1 MLEGGAQE
9 LLAVDLPPAVNT
21 AGMLVTAAVVAV
33 PLALVAD
40 RPWELPMPAT
50 GSLLAL
56 VVLALLCTSA
66 AFLILFRLL
75 ATTGATFVSLLNYLA
90 PVFGVFW
97 GALLLGESLGL
108 DTLGALA
115 LIMIGLALAQTR
127 GRREAV
133 GS

>member
-1 MLEGGAQE
+1 MEIEIGLRY
-9 LLAVDLPPAVNT
+9 L
-21 AGMLVTAAVVAV
+21 
-33 PLALVAD
+33 PLALVVD

-56 VVLALLCTSA
+56 AVLALLCTSA

-75 ATTGATFVSLLNYLA
+75 AATGATFVSLLNYMA

-97 GALLLGESLGL
+97 GALVLGESLEL
-108 DTLGALA
+108 DMLGALA

-127 GRREAV
+127 ARPAA